1 MPEDI
6 KARCFDLRCKSKRGQ
21 YLTTDESEFLRSC
34 WERWPSDYS
43 AMSSLV
49 FQATHPGK
57 FQ

>member
-6 KARCFDLRCKSKRGQ
+6 KARCFELRCISKRGQ
-21 YLTTDESEFLRSC
+21 YLSEKDCEFLRYC
-34 WERWPSDYS
+34 WEKWPQDYS